1 MDVLHAVVHKNERPA
16 INWLCLQL
24 SDFGKVPLAATTFNL
39 SRDIFGSIYF
49 KNKIVWFAAIY
60 FIKEIIKM

>member
-1 MDVLHAVVHKNERPA
+1 MDVLHALVHKSERPA
-16 INWLCLQL
+16 INWLCLQF

-39 SRDIFGSIYF
+39 LRDIFRSIYSN
-49 KNKIVWFAAIY
+49 NKIVWFAAIY